1 MAAKRARIGPP
12 AFDITPTGLHYFLF
26 RRSAGVLSFDEEL
39 ASLIRQ
45 SARLKLMHWTDRIG
59 RRLNPHDLHVFM
71 EVVAQGNMARAAETL
86 AISRPVVSRTIS
98 DLERAL
104 GVQLLDRSPH
114 GVEPTLYGRALLKRS
129 VAVFDEL
136 KQSVR
141 DIEFLGDP
149 NSGEVRIG
157 CTEPMAAGFVA
168 AVIDRL
174 TRQYPQ
180 LVFQLELCTTPAQQ
194 FHALRERR
202 CDLVVARQWSD
213 AFEPDMEGQVL
224 FDDEVLVVA
233 GPGSKWLER
242 RKLALADLIDEH
254 WLLAP
259 IDQEPGAPVFEI
271 FRALGLKV
279 PRASVVSYSLNVRTS
294 LLATGRFLA
303 IVPASVLRFGAGDL
317 ILKVLPVELPSL
329 LQPVAVTILKNRML
343 SPAANLFI
351 EGAREVAA
359 PVAKARKGAA
369 GFAPVARARKA

>member
-1 MAAKRARIGPP
+1 
-12 AFDITPTGLHYFLF
+12 
-26 RRSAGVLSFDEEL
+26 
-39 ASLIRQ
+39 
-45 SARLKLMHWTDRIG
+45 MHWTDRIG

-86 AISRPVVSRTIS
+86 AISRPVVSRTIAA
-98 DLERAL
+98 LEHAL

-168 AVIDRL
+168 AVIERL
-174 TRQYPQ
+174 SGQYPQ

-194 FHALRERR
+194 FHVLRERK
-202 CDLVVARQWSD
+202 CDLVVARKWTD
-213 AFEPDMEGQVL
+213 ALEPDMDGQFL
-224 FDDEVLVVA
+224 FDDEVFVVA
-233 GPGSKWLER
+233 GQRSKWLGR
-242 RKLALADLIDEH
+242 RKLALAELAGEH

-259 IDQEPGAPVFEI
+259 VDNEPGSPVFQI
-271 FRALGLKV
+271 FHALGLGV
-279 PRASVVSYSLNVRTS
+279 PRASVLSYSLNVRTT

-303 IVPASVLRFGAGDL
+303 IVPSSVLRFGAGRSE
-317 ILKVLPVELPSL
+317 LKVLPVELPAAV
-329 LQPVAVTILKNRML
+329 QPVAVTTLKNRML
-343 SPAANLFI
+343 NPAARLFI
-351 EGAREVAA
+351 DGALEVARPWAKINRRNGARAA
-359 PVAKARKGAA
+359 QAKT
-369 GFAPVARARKA
+369 

>member
-1 MAAKRARIGPP
+1 
-12 AFDITPTGLHYFLF
+12 
-26 RRSAGVLSFDEEL
+26 
-39 ASLIRQ
+39 
-45 SARLKLMHWTDRIG
+45 MHWTDRIG

-86 AISRPVVSRTIS
+86 AISRPVVSRTIAA
-98 DLERAL
+98 LEHAL

-168 AVIDRL
+168 AVIERL
-174 TRQYPQ
+174 SGQYPQ

-194 FHALRERR
+194 FHVLRERK
-202 CDLVVARQWSD
+202 CDLVVARKWTD
-213 AFEPDMEGQVL
+213 ALEPDMDGEFL
-224 FDDEVLVVA
+224 FDDEVFVVA
-233 GPGSKWLER
+233 GQRSKWLGR
-242 RKLALADLIDEH
+242 RKLALAELAGEH

-259 IDQEPGAPVFEI
+259 VDNEPGSPVFQI
-271 FRALGLKV
+271 FHALGLGV
-279 PRASVVSYSLNVRTS
+279 PRASVLSYSLNVRTT

-303 IVPASVLRFGAGDL
+303 IVPSSVLRFGAGRSE
-317 ILKVLPVELPSL
+317 LKVLPVALPAAV
-329 LQPVAVTILKNRML
+329 QPVAVTTLKNRML
-343 SPAANLFI
+343 NPAARLFI
-351 EGAREVAA
+351 DGPLAVARPWAKIKRRNGARAA
-359 PVAKARKGAA
+359 QAKT
-369 GFAPVARARKA
+369 

>member
-1 MAAKRARIGPP
+1 
-12 AFDITPTGLHYFLF
+12 
-26 RRSAGVLSFDEEL
+26 
-39 ASLIRQ
+39 
-45 SARLKLMHWTDRIG
+45 MHWTDRIG

-71 EVVAQGNMARAAETL
+71 EVAAQGNMARAAEML

-98 DLERAL
+98 DLEHAL

-114 GVEPTLYGRALLKRS
+114 GVEPTIYGRALLKRS

-157 CTEPMAAGFVA
+157 CTEPMAAGFVS

-180 LVFQLELCTTPAQQ
+180 LLFQLELCSAPAQQ
-194 FHALRERR
+194 FHVLRERK
-202 CDLVVARQWSD
+202 CDLVVARKWSE
-213 AFEPDMEGQVL
+213 ALEPDMDGEVL

-233 GPGSKWLER
+233 GPGSKWLDR
-242 RKLALADLIDEH
+242 RKVALADLVDEH

-259 IDQEPGAPVFEI
+259 IDEEPGAPVFEI

-279 PRASVVSYSLNVRTS
+279 PRASVLSYSLNVRTS

-303 IVPASVLRFGAGDL
+303 IVPASVLRFGAGHHL
-317 ILKVLPVELPSL
+317 LKVLPVELPAL
-329 LQPVAVTILKNRML
+329 VQPVAITVLKNRLL

-351 EGAREVAA
+351 EGAREVAGTPA
-359 PVAKARKGAA
+359 RTRKGAEKPAPRRRTRRA
-369 GFAPVARARKA
+369 GPRRGA